1 METSST
7 SHSVQLGTEARPSIP
22 NGRSATRLPPTEV
35 LGGVRRH
42 GHTELHDSPP
52 PCETAFSMWAEG
64 VCEFQDFGISSRI
77 FLTLEGIPRIP
88 RIQVSSAIL
97 NPQLTRPTSSSRPLD
112 AHRCPSGQRIR
123 GLRGAVGRGAF
134 VSCLTRMASSAIT
147 TWIRPCGPESKGA
160 GGRIVRVSGGRLRG
174 SSRFERLVGFTWKY
188 EYGV

>member
-7 SHSVQLGTEARPSIP
+7 SHSVRLGTEARPSIP

-123 GLRGAVGRGAF
+123 GLRG
-134 VSCLTRMASSAIT
+134 
-147 TWIRPCGPESKGA
+147 
-160 GGRIVRVSGGRLRG
+160 SGGARRLCLLPYKDGVVCHYDLDTPVRAG
-174 SSRFERLVGFTWKY
+174 VEGCRRADCAGLGGTIARLI
-188 EYGV
+188 EI